1 MNKRDDSCR
10 FWKKHSSIRDVLY
23 GYIPFTA
30 PVDGKETAEKHI
42 IDSIWVQRMRRI
54 FQLQTAWLVFPSAT
68 HTRFQHLFGTMYLSG
83 IFARHLYDSF
93 KCSFPNEYIPD
104 KNHVE
109 ETFRLAG
116 LLHDIGH
123 GPLGH
128 AFDDVYYIK
137 KLGITH
143 EDMAVYIIKNY
154 LAPLIRK
161 IRRSP
166 NGVFPG
172 AIDVD
177 YICSLIKISNEK
189 RPGGPLWQKYFA
201 GIMTG
206 IISVDLLDY
215 LMRDSYFC
223 KIQEYGQIDY
233 QRLISNTFLT
243 RRGLTI
249 NKKSLPALKGFLR
262 ARLDMSRNV
271 YGYSRNQIYNFE
283 LGSIVGEAIELS
295 DIGDLRDSIDEFLKL
310 DDFSMYTGIADSIKD
325 PDRKREIKRRWH
337 RTFIER
343 NSDYDVVY
351 EAQLPLGPDT
361 GTNRLGSIR
370 SIVRGGDSFRK
381 YVLGGIKHSSSYH
394 VKLSLMDVRP
404 ADLAGGASR
413 KKLNVYDEASGKF
426 CTPDEIEI
434 FFNDIPVKYFQVQI
448 FGEKKALNRADSL
461 RISRSSDKMLGF
473 KQKAAA
479 GGKLRKFLDSQYEE
493 TNV

>member
-1 MNKRDDSCR
+1 MNKRDDSFCL
-10 FWKKHSSIRDVLY
+10 WKKHSSIRDVLF

-30 PVDGKETAEKHI
+30 PVDARETAEKHI
-42 IDSIWVQRMRRI
+42 IDSVWVQRMRRI

-68 HTRFQHLFGTMYLSG
+68 HTRFQHLFGTMYLAG

-93 KCSFPNEYIPD
+93 KCSFPGEYIPD

-143 EDMAVYIIKNY
+143 EDMAVFIIKNY
-154 LAPLIRK
+154 LAALIKK
-161 IRRSP
+161 IKRSP
-166 NGVFPG
+166 NGPFFEEL
-172 AIDVD
+172 DVD

-189 RPGGPLWQKYFA
+189 RSGGSLWQKCFA

-243 RRGLTI
+243 AKGLTI
-249 NKKSLPALKGFLR
+249 NRKSLPALKSFLR

-271 YGYSRNQIYNFE
+271 YGYSKNQIYNFE

-295 DIGDLRDSIDEFLKL
+295 DIGDLRDSIEEFLKL
-310 DDFSMYTGIADSIKD
+310 DDFSMYTGIADGIKD
-325 PDRKREIKRRWH
+325 PERKQEIVRRWH

-343 NSDYDVVY
+343 NSDYDIIF
-351 EAQLPLGPDT
+351 EAHLPLGPDT
-361 GTNRLGSIR
+361 GVKSISIIR
-370 SIVRGGDSFRK
+370 SIVLSGEGFRK
-381 YVLGGIKHSSSYH
+381 SVLRGVKNSGSYH
-394 VKLSLMDVRP
+394 IKLSLMDVRP
-404 ADLAGGASR
+404 ADMAGGASR
-413 KKLNVYDEASGKF
+413 KKINVFDEAAGGF
-426 CTPDEIEI
+426 CPPADIEMY
-434 FFNDIPVKYFQVQI
+434 FSDIPVKYFQVQI
-448 FGEKKALNRADSL
+448 FGERKTLNLNDTSRITSLVRKK
-461 RISRSSDKMLGF
+461 LGL
-473 KQKAAA
+473 A
-479 GGKLRKFLDSQYEE
+479 GKVPSGRKLREFLNSQFEE